1 MIPKE
6 ASPERL
12 KDITETVG
20 AAMPLDWHLSIK
32 AELLSHIAW
41 LTAEKE
47 SETRWAKQYSDEAEQ
62 LKSANAGLRE
72 VVDAAKELAHR
83 EAGYRLVHNTL
94 GYCSKE
100 CRMAWDL
107 MREAGDNVRAALARV
122 DEAGFDAAFEAETK
136 AALVEHLPTIDK
148 LPTFQSV
155 EEYRRASAAL
165 SRVKEKHENG

>member
-1 MIPKE
+1 MTDPKPL
-6 ASPERL
+6 SDERV
-12 KDITETVG
+12 KEITETIG
-20 AAMPLDWHLSIK
+20 AAMSLDWHLSIK
-32 AELLSHIAW
+32 KELLEHIAW

-47 SETRWAKQYSDEAEQ
+47 SETKWAHEYQSE
-62 LKSANAGLRE
+62 NARLRE